1 MCVCVCVRKCVRWG
15 QLCSRFGAL
24 CPKRKH
30 WPVLFLVSAVHSES
44 SAVGNRSHSVSSPVG
59 WLVSLQYPQTRQHH
73 FPQESLIHL
82 LLSII
87 SLRSYTRQLFDSF
100 LDDSVLFTFYIYAV
114 EVFVAVTKSQCPDVS
129 VVRTIESIIPAVD
142 YSWWSML
149 HFLNVIFNFA
159 GITRYDFYF

>member
-1 MCVCVCVRKCVRWG
+1 MGTVMLQIWSSLPQTKTLACIVFGECCTLWVFSCREQIPQCVISCGMTR
-15 QLCSRFGAL
+15 
-24 CPKRKH
+24 
-30 WPVLFLVSAVHSES
+30 
-44 SAVGNRSHSVSSPVG
+44 
-59 WLVSLQYPQTRQHH
+59 LQYPQTQQHH

>member
-1 MCVCVCVRKCVRWG
+1 MCAMGTVMLQIWSSLPQTKTLACVVFGECCTLWVFSCREQIPQCVISCG
-15 QLCSRFGAL
+15 MT
-24 CPKRKH
+24 P
-30 WPVLFLVSAVHSES
+30 
-44 SAVGNRSHSVSSPVG
+44 
-59 WLVSLQYPQTRQHH
+59 LQYPQTQQHH

>member
-1 MCVCVCVRKCVRWG
+1 MCTMGTVMLQIWSSLPQMKTLACIV
-15 QLCSRFGAL
+15 FG
-24 CPKRKH
+24 
-30 WPVLFLVSAVHSES
+30 AVHSWVFSCREQIPQCNIS
-44 SAVGNRSHSVSSPVG
+44 CGMTRFFTVSTNSAISFS
-59 WLVSLQYPQTRQHH
+59 TE
-73 FPQESLIHL
+73 ESLIHL

-129 VVRTIESIIPAVD
+129 LVRTIESIIPAVALD
-142 YSWWSML
+142 YSWWCEVCFI
-149 HFLNVIFNFA
+149 FLNVIFNFA

>member
-1 MCVCVCVRKCVRWG
+1 MCAMGTVMLQIW
-15 QLCSRFGAL
+15 
-24 CPKRKH
+24 
-30 WPVLFLVSAVHSES
+30 S
-44 SAVGNRSHSVSSPVG
+44 S
-59 WLVSLQYPQTRQHH
+59 LPQTKTLACIVFGECCTLWVFSCREQI
-73 FPQESLIHL
+73 PQCVISCGMTCFFTVSTNSAISFSTGESLIHL

-129 VVRTIESIIPAVD
+129 LVRTIESIIPAVALD

-159 GITRYDFYF
+159 GITCYDFYF